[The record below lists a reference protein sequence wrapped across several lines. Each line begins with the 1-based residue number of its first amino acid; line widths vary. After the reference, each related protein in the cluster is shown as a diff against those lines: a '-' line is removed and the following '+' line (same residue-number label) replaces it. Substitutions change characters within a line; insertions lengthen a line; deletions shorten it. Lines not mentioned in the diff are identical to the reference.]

1 MKRPGLGLW
10 LAMGVFALLGAVF
23 LGVSAY
29 DFIAHLDRQVHA
41 ITCSFIPGVGAPD
54 ASGSSGCHA
63 VMMSPYSAVLRTW
76 TWGGVPIALPGLA
89 VFLFLLFR
97 IADVWLRRVEQD
109 VHETRFLVAA
119 SLLPVLASVV
129 YFVIAVFLV
138 GGACKLCIGTY
149 IASIGLLVCAVL
161 THRRASG
168 AGPLP
173 WGRYTLLLGEGVAF
187 VLLPTVLYLVLKP
200 APPASSTCGEL
211 AHPEDRYGVRVKL
224 SSVPGGVP
232 AIEVLDPLCPA
243 CRGLD
248 QRLDASGFGERLNL
262 EAVLFP
268 LDKEC
273 NWMIGESVHPGACT
287 VSEAVLC
294 GGDQAPQV
302 LAWVFAHQAELRELG
317 ARDPGQLAARIR
329 QELPH
334 VAGCL
339 GKPEVR
345 SRLNR
350 SLRWTVANSLPVLT
364 PQLFVGGQKICPEDS
379 DLGLDHVLSRMLA
392 GRTAVAQAEGR

>member
-1 MKRPGLGLW
+1 MKRSGLGLW

-41 ITCSFIPGVGAPD
+41 ITCSWVPGVGAPD
-54 ASGSSGCHA
+54 ASGASGCHA
-63 VMMSPYSAVLRTW
+63 VMMSPYSAVLRTR
-76 TWGGVPIALPGLA
+76 TWGGIPIALPGLA

-97 IADVWLRRVEQD
+97 VADLWLRRAEQD
-109 VHETRFLVAA
+109 AHETRFLLAA
-119 SLLPVLASVV
+119 AVLPVVASVV
-129 YFVIAVFLV
+129 YFIIAAFLV
-138 GGACKLCIGTY
+138 GSGCKLCIGTY
-149 IASIGLLVCAVL
+149 VASVGFGVCAL
-161 THRRASG
+161 LAHRRASG

-173 WGRYTLLLGEGVAF
+173 WGRYALLLGEGVAF
-187 VLLPTVLYLVLKP
+187 VTLPTVLYLVLKP
-200 APPASSTCGEL
+200 APPSTSTCGDL
-211 AHPEDRYGVRVKL
+211 PHPEDRYGVRLKL
-224 SSVPGGVP
+224 SSVPGGIP
-232 AIEVLDPLCPA
+232 AIEVLDPLCLA
-243 CRGLD
+243 CKSLD
-248 QRLDASGFGERLNL
+248 QRLDASGFADRLSL

-268 LDKEC
+268 LDREC

-302 LAWVFAHQAELRELG
+302 LAWVFAHHTELRELG

-329 QELPH
+329 KELPF
-334 VAGCL
+334 VANCL

-364 PQLFVGGQKICPEDS
+364 PQLFVGGEKICPEDS
-379 DLGLDHVLSRMLA
+379 DLGLDYVLSRKLA
-392 GRTAVAQAEGR
+392 DRTTVAQAGGR